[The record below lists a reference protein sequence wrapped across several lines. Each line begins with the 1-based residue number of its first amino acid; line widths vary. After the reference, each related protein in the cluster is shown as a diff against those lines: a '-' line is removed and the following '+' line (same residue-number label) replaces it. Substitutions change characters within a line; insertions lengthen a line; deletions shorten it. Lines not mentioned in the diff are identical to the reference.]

1 MNLDKLVISTETDIE
16 KEELNKLILSLS
28 EEDKND
34 LFITSKNDIDDDENY
49 NNLSDKSIDKILK
62 EQTNL
67 KKGDLV
73 IHIEHGLGKFIG
85 LETVEFE
92 DVKNDFIKIEYA
104 NNATLLIPIE
114 NIDLITKYSEQNN
127 LIKLDSLGS
136 NKWSVRKA
144 KIRQNIKD
152 ISNQLIRIAS
162 QRKLLKAPVITG
174 RVGEYEDFKSDFE
187 FEFTHDQKK
196 ALSNIEN
203 DFSKG
208 IPMDRLLCGDVGYGK
223 TEVAICSA
231 FLAAS
236 NGFQVVVIA
245 PTTLLANQHYKKFCD
260 RFKNTGLNIVCLSRV
275 GTVKENNE
283 IKKAIKN
290 GDANIIVGTHTLL
303 NKSIEFKNLGLVVID
318 EEQRF
323 GVKQK
328 EKLKDYRLTA
338 HILSM
343 SATPIPRTLQMSMS
357 GIKDLSIIATAPK
370 DRKNVETIVGI
381 YDDNIVKEFVDRELA
396 RNGKIFFVV
405 PRIQDIKE
413 VEARIEKVV
422 PYVNYVIIH
431 GQMDASVSN
440 ELMNDF
446 SEGKYNVLISTTII
460 ENGIDIPSANTIIV
474 YRANNF
480 GLSQLYQLR
489 GRVGRSNVQAYAYL
503 TMKSSET
510 ITDTAKKRLQIM
522 ESIDGL
528 NAGFKIASED
538 MDLRGTGNLVGVEQ
552 SGHIKDIGVELYNQL
567 LKEAIQCSSMDSD
580 SKENNLDYSPEI
592 KLGVS
597 TIIPSE
603 YINNPVV
610 KMSFYRRI
618 ADIETVDDKN
628 SIEQELIKRFGKII
642 ESVNNLLQ
650 IALIKVSCK
659 KLNIQRLEK
668 KGENISIKFFND
680 KIYNSEKLIDY
691 ILKHPNEFKLSGNN
705 ILYLD
710 KKKLDVFE
718 RCNELMD
725 RIMKIVY

>member
-231 FLAAS
+231 FLVAS

-260 RFKNTGLNIVCLSRV
+260 RFKNTDLNIVCLSRV

-303 NKSIEFKNLGLVVID
+303 NKNIEFKNLGLVVID

-370 DRKNVETIVGI
+370 DRKNVETTVGI
-381 YDDNIVKEFVDRELA
+381 YDDNIIKEFVDRELA

-580 SKENNLDYSPEI
+580 NKENNLDYSPEI

-628 SIEQELIKRFGKII
+628 NIEQELIKRFGKII

-659 KLNIQRLEK
+659 KLNIQRLK
-668 KGENISIKFFND
+668 KKEENISIKFFND